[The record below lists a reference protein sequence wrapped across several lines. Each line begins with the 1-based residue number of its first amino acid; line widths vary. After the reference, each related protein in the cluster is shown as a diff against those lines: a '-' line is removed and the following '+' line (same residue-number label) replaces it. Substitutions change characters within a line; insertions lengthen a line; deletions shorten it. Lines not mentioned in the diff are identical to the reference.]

1 MSYSRL
7 RISRNKISPRNRLD
21 KIIEDWKN
29 SENARF
35 DPKING
41 WKSLTACQNYSW
53 IIGPGSIDFIFA
65 VDSLEI
71 GGEADIFSRFEVDSN
86 GLRYNLSTIHGIS
99 ILRSRDDGDS
109 GANQSS
115 LRSHRQRAVIIINSL
130 SGLCTVICNKL

>member
-7 RISRNKISPRNRLD
+7 RISRNKIPPRNRLD

-29 SENARF
+29 YENARF

-71 GGEADIFSRFEVDSN
+71 RGEADIFSRFDSN